1 MTEQSVPLVSPA
13 LTAPI
18 DVITTHLPL
27 QHGRAADRALLAWV
41 EGARMLGADVR
52 VHSWA
57 PTAPQ
62 DSLPDWC
69 TWSPLP
75 QIPHWR
81 LHARALVA
89 PRTDVRRSGWQA
101 RPGAWA
107 VADDMVSVAAVVGLP
122 KSVLVA
128 HYATRLDIRAVRRV
142 RPTHVQDLRL
152 EYRCAQS
159 VAIPT
164 AYSARVAKAIGPMY
178 TVPIA
183 LQPPPTAVPVVDRP
197 VAVLPADW
205 SWPPNVAALL
215 TLLSDWPTIRE
226 QVPGATLL
234 LAGPHLPEMSLP
246 AGVTALGR
254 LPSLNDLWASAAV
267 LAFPCPPSS
276 GPKVKVLEAAMAGVP
291 VVTTVAGV
299 EGLDLN
305 GVVVTPAKTFAATLA
320 GVLADPARRSDLA
333 DRCRASAIASHAPV
347 VAATRRLEAWTAA
360 TDDRLVERPIDRAD
374 IAERTAG

>member
-1 MTEQSVPLVSPA
+1 MSEQSVHPVPSRHL
-13 LTAPI
+13 API
-18 DVITTHLPL
+18 DVITTHLPQ

-57 PTAPQ
+57 TTAPQ

-89 PRTDVRRSGWQA
+89 PRTDVQRSGWQP

-107 VADDMVSVAAVVGLP
+107 VADDMVSVAAVAGLP

-128 HYATRLDIRAVRRV
+128 HYATRLDVLAVRRV
-142 RPTHVQDLRL
+142 RPTDIQDLRL
-152 EYRCAQS
+152 ERHCARS
-159 VAIPT
+159 VTIPT
-164 AYSARVAKAIGPMY
+164 AYSARVAKAIGATY

-183 LQPPPTAVPVVDRP
+183 LQPPQIAAPIVEQP

-215 TLLSDWPTIRE
+215 ALLSDWPTIRA

-254 LPSLNDLWASAAV
+254 LPSLDELWASAAV

-291 VVTTVAGV
+291 VVTTVACV
-299 EGLDLN
+299 EGLDLH
-305 GVVVTPAKTFAATLA
+305 GVVVTPASMFATTLA
-320 GVLADPARRSDLA
+320 GVLGDPARRSDLA

-347 VAATRRLEAWTAA
+347 VAATRRLETWAAA
-360 TDDRLVERPIDRAD
+360 TGDAPARPPIDRTQT
-374 IAERTAG
+374 AERTAG